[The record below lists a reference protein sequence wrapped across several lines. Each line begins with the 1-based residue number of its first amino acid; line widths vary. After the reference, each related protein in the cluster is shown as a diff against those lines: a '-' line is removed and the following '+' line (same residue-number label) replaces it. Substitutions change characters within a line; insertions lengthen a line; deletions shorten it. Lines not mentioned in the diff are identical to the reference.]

1 MVWMMSPLRTQV
13 VNVLADAS
21 VAPGK
26 ALGGSL
32 EAAVPTLIGM
42 QHGSMFTSTTHGCKN
57 NCYLVLLCFPI

>member
-1 MVWMMSPLRTQV
+1 MVWKMSPLRTQV

-42 QHGSMFTSTTHGCKN
+42 QYDSMFISPTHGCKN
-57 NCYLVLLCFPI
+57 NCYLVLLYFLI